1 MEAVSINRPTLQNV
15 LARRELVTYF
25 TIAVLAHAIVWT
37 ILPLLFQSNVA
48 LDMVEGLAWGQEW
61 QLGYEKDPPLF
72 PWVIHTLTCWSHKQL
87 WISYLAGQV
96 CVAITFFSVWQLGKR
111 ITSKKEA
118 LIGALML
125 EGVYYFNIPTLEFN
139 DILLQTPFA
148 ALFGWLLH
156 KAIKEDR
163 LRDWLLSGA
172 VASLGLWSRYSMGA
186 YILPLAMF
194 ALAHPVSRQRLGSKG
209 PWLMLLTATLLFLPH
224 FYWIVTSDFISIKYV
239 GNRAPEVPLLSDYV
253 KEFFTFIGAQL
264 LALLPMLAVT
274 AVMWRW
280 RSTRQWRQWRW
291 QDFDRA
297 YLAVLALGPVV
308 VSLTLSLLTARPLRA
323 MWGAPLWCFI
333 GLFIAVLLQPVLTVQ
348 RWRYLGRSWMV
359 LLLLPVI
366 YFVVAKTYGTRMTGN
381 EQVVHFPG
389 ESLGRKVNE
398 QWLASTRQ
406 PLRYVAGDTWSAGN
420 VSFYAKDRPSVIF
433 SHGDLSVSPWI
444 DSADVQRA
452 GVALVWN
459 IKEDGS
465 AIPPKMLNRFP
476 NAIQQSNLTV
486 TGKLTHQFG
495 LAFVFPATAADM
507 QRSDDLKT
515 LP

>member
-1 MEAVSINRPTLQNV
+1 MEAASISRPAVQSIP
-15 LARRELVTYF
+15 ARRELSTYF
-25 TIAVLAHAIVWT
+25 TIAVLAHMIAWT

-48 LDMVEGLAWGQEW
+48 LDMVEGLAWGKEW

-87 WISYLAGQV
+87 WISYLAGQI

-111 ITSKKEA
+111 IASKKEA
-118 LIGALML
+118 LIGALLL

-163 LRDWLLSGA
+163 LRDWLLSGV

-186 YILPLAMF
+186 YILPLAIF
-194 ALAHPVSRQRLGSKG
+194 ALAHPVSRQRLRSRG

-224 FYWIVTSDFISIKYV
+224 LYWIVASDFISIKYV
-239 GNRAPEVPLLSDYV
+239 GNRAPEAPLLSNYFQDL
-253 KEFFTFIGAQL
+253 FGFISAQL
-264 LALLPMLAVT
+264 LALLPMLVIA
-274 AVMWRW
+274 AWMWRW
-280 RSTRQWRQWRW
+280 RTARQWLQWHW
-291 QDFDRA
+291 QNFDHA
-297 YLAVLALGPVV
+297 YLASLALGPVV
-308 VSLTLSLLTARPLRA
+308 ISLTLSVLTARPLRA

-333 GLFIAVLLQPVLTVQ
+333 GLFIVMLLQPVLTAQ
-348 RWRYLGRSWMV
+348 RWRYLRRSWLV
-359 LLLLPVI
+359 LFLLPVV
-366 YFVVAKTYGTRMTGN
+366 YFVAARTYGTSMTGN

-389 ESLGRKVNE
+389 ESLGRSVNE
-398 QWLASTRQ
+398 QWLNSTHR
-406 PLRYVAGDTWSAGN
+406 PLKYISGDTWSAGN
-420 VSFYAKDRPSVIF
+420 VAFYANDRPSVIF
-433 SHGDLSVSPWI
+433 SHRDLSISPWI

-452 GVALVWN
+452 GVALVWD
-459 IKEDGS
+459 IKEEGN

-476 NAIQQSNLTV
+476 NAVQQPSFSA

-495 LAFVFPATAADM
+495 LAFVFPAGMSDM
-507 QRSDDLKT
+507 QRIDDRPT
-515 LP
+515 RP